1 MNITETTRSRTPKG
15 PYREL
20 LDWLLDQLDRLEA
33 HDAELAQTR
42 VEPMVRVAAVC
53 EAHRWLSTQ
62 LRDALEARGLSVAA

>member
-1 MNITETTRSRTPKG
+1 MSTTESTRPGALKG

-20 LDWLLDQLDRLEA
+20 VDWLLDQLDRLDA
-33 HDAELAQTR
+33 HDAELAQTD
-42 VEPMVRVAAVC
+42 VEPMVRAAAVC